1 MVTLVTPH
9 IPIIESEGQPPQG
22 QWTYDDYLR
31 LPDDGNRYEIID
43 GVLYMANAPAYD
55 HQYAVSKLLKHIS
68 NFVDERSLG
77 IVLTAPFEVHLSAKT
92 RPVQPDVLFIANER
106 KPESNAQVFKGSPD
120 LVVEVISPSSL
131 RLDQHIKFGTYE
143 QAKVREYWLVDPK
156 TRSVEVYSLP
166 KEGPEYVLL
175 GQFGNSEKMKSA
187 VLEGLEIEVSS
198 LFT

>member
-1 MVTLVTPH
+1 MLTQAAPSPTLPL
-9 IPIIESEGQPPQG
+9 QG

-31 LPDDGNRYEIID
+31 LPNDHNRYEIID
-43 GVLYMANAPAYD
+43 GTLYISPSPAYT
-55 HQYAVSKLLKHIS
+55 HQYTVGEVLLQIA
-68 NFVDERSLG
+68 NFLDQHKLG
-77 IVLTAPFEVHLSAKT
+77 IVLPAPFEVHLSDKT

-106 KPESNAQVFKGSPD
+106 KPESNAQVFKGAPD

-131 RLDQHIKFGTYE
+131 RLDQHIKFGAYE

-175 GQFGNSEKMKSA
+175 GQFSNNEKMKSA
-187 VLEGLEIEVSS
+187 VLDGLEIEVSS
-198 LFT
+198 LFA